1 MYVHILETEMFTAPA
16 ETKNISEYKDV
27 VQKKTFALVYE
38 VEYDGKLI
46 SCLIQKNSLKIFAN

>member
-1 MYVHILETEMFTAPA
+1 MFTAPT

-38 VEYDGKLI
+38 VEYDGKSYKL
-46 SCLIQKNSLKIFAN
+46 LNPKK

>member
-1 MYVHILETEMFTAPA
+1 MFTAPA